1 MQIGPISLTR
11 KRWEPFAFASPS
23 LALIALVIIFPL
35 GYSFWLSFRNF
46 DLSVGP
52 DSEFVGGANY
62 VEALIRDSRFINS
75 IWNTAII
82 IGPSLV
88 LELLVGLGLAL
99 LLSRIGRGRAI
110 ITALLAIPAMVSPV
124 MAAMAWRMM
133 FGVKYGAINNLGR
146 QLGLID
152 VYFDWFSSPFISI
165 VAIVLVEV
173 WHNSAFMML
182 VLLAGLQSIPQELYD
197 AGKADGAEGWR
208 SFWYITLPLLK
219 FTMVVGLMIRL
230 IDLTKLFGLIFVLT
244 FGGPGGTTETV
255 AFSTYLAGFND
266 FRMSYAAALS
276 YVIVGGV
283 FVLTLVFMWIQRIR
297 EMRAA

>member
-1 MQIGPISLTR
+1 MQTGPISLTR

-23 LALIALVIIFPL
+23 LALIALVILFPL
-35 GYSFWLSFRNF
+35 AYSFWLSFRNF

-99 LLSRIGRGRAI
+99 LLSRVGRGRPI

-133 FGVKYGAINNLGR
+133 FGVKYGALNNLGR
-146 QLGLID
+146 QLGVID

-173 WHNSAFMML
+173 WHNTAFMML

-244 FGGPGGTTETV
+244 FGGPGGATETV

-283 FVLTLVFMWIQRIR
+283 LVLTLVFMWIQRIR

>member
-1 MQIGPISLTR
+1 MRIGALVLKR
-11 KRWEPFAFASPS
+11 KSWEPLAFASPS
-23 LALIALVIIFPL
+23 LALIAIVIVFPL
-35 GYSFWLSFRNF
+35 AYSFWLSFRNF
-46 DLSVGP
+46 DLAVGP

-62 VEALIRDSRFINS
+62 VEALVRDSRFLNS

-88 LELLVGLGLAL
+88 LELLLGLGLAL
-99 LLSRIGRGRAI
+99 LLTRIGRGRPI

-124 MAAMAWRMM
+124 MAAMTWRMM

-146 QLGLID
+146 QLGVID
-152 VYFDWFSSPFISI
+152 VYFDWFSNPFISI
-165 VAIVLVEV
+165 VAIVMVEV
-173 WHNSAFMML
+173 WHNTAFMTL
-182 VLLAGLQSIPQELYD
+182 VLLAGLQSIPTELYD
-197 AGKADGAEGWR
+197 AGKADGADGWR

-244 FGGPGGTTETV
+244 YGGPGGATETV

-266 FRMSYAAALS
+266 FRRSYAAALS

-283 FVLTLVFMWIQRIR
+283 LVLTLGFMWIQRYR

>member
-1 MQIGPISLTR
+1 MKR
-11 KRWEPFAFASPS
+11 KRWEPFAFAAPA
-23 LALIALVIIFPL
+23 LALIALVIVFPL
-35 GYSFWLSFRNF
+35 IYSFWLSLRDF

-52 DSEFVGGANY
+52 ESSYVGAANY
-62 VEALIRDSRFINS
+62 VEAFVRDDRFLGS
-75 IWNTAII
+75 VWNTVVII
-82 IGPSLV
+82 IPSLIM
-88 LELLVGLGLAL
+88 ELLVGLGLAML
-99 LLSRIGRGRAI
+99 LTRVGRGRPI
-110 ITALLAIPAMVSPV
+110 VTALLAIPAMVSPV

-133 FGVKYGAINNLGR
+133 LGVKYGAINNLGL

-152 VYFDWFSSPFISI
+152 VYFDWFANPFISI

-173 WHNSAFMML
+173 WHNTAFMML

-197 AGKADGAEGWR
+197 AGKADGADGWR

-219 FTMVVGLMIRL
+219 FTMVVGLMIRM

-244 FGGPGGTTETV
+244 FGGPGGATETM
-255 AFSTYLAGFND
+255 AFTTYLVGFND

-283 FVLTLVFMWIQRIR
+283 LVLTLVFMWIQRYR

>member
-1 MQIGPISLTR
+1 MQIGPISLRR
-11 KRWEPFAFASPS
+11 KHWEPYAFASPS
-23 LALIALVIIFPL
+23 LALIMLVIIFPL
-35 GYSFWLSFRNF
+35 AYSFWLSFRNF

-62 VEALIRDSRFINS
+62 VEALIRDTRFVNS

-99 LLSRIGRGRAI
+99 LLSRIGRGRAM

-146 QLGLID
+146 QLGVID

-173 WHNSAFMML
+173 WHNTAFMML

-283 FVLTLVFMWIQRIR
+283 LVLTLVFMWIQRIR

>member
-35 GYSFWLSFRNF
+35 AYSFWLSFRNF

-52 DSEFVGGANY
+52 DSEFIGGSNY
-62 VEALIRDSRFINS
+62 VEALIRDTRFINS

-99 LLSRIGRGRAI
+99 LLSRIGRGRAM

-152 VYFDWFSSPFISI
+152 VYFDWFSNPFISI

-173 WHNSAFMML
+173 WHNTAFMML

-244 FGGPGGTTETV
+244 FGGPGGATETV

-283 FVLTLVFMWIQRIR
+283 LVLTLVFMWIQRIR
-297 EMRAA
+297 ELRAA

>member
-1 MQIGPISLTR
+1 MRIGALVLKR
-11 KRWEPFAFASPS
+11 KSWEPVAFAAPS
-23 LALIALVIIFPL
+23 LALIAIVIVFPL
-35 GYSFWLSFRNF
+35 AYSFWLSFRNF
-46 DLSVGP
+46 DLAVGP

-62 VEALIRDSRFINS
+62 VEALVRDTRFVNS

-88 LELLVGLGLAL
+88 LELLIGLGLAL
-99 LLSRIGRGRAI
+99 LLTRIGRGRPI
-110 ITALLAIPAMVSPV
+110 VTALLAIPAMVSPV

-146 QLGLID
+146 QLGVID
-152 VYFDWFSSPFISI
+152 VYFDWFSGPLISI
-165 VAIVLVEV
+165 VAIVMVEV
-173 WHNSAFMML
+173 WHNTAFMTL

-197 AGKADGAEGWR
+197 AGKADGASGWR

-244 FGGPGGTTETV
+244 FGGPGGATETV

-283 FVLTLVFMWIQRIR
+283 LVLTLVFMWIQRYR